1 MSYIIV
7 GLGNPDEEY
16 AGTRHNVGR
25 MVLDYALK
33 KTALGEEATE
43 WKLDKKLGALVAKS
57 KLGKESLIFLKPEV
71 FMNNSGK
78 SVKPL
83 VVSVKKAHNLIVIHD
98 DLDLPLGSFKVCF
111 NRGSGGHKGV
121 ESIARAVKTK
131 EFIRIKVGVSPE
143 TPGGKLKK
151 PQGEEK
157 VIDFIVGKFKPAE
170 LEILKKAEKKAVLM
184 LEAIIRD
191 GLEKAMSQVGH

>member
-16 AGTRHNVGR
+16 GGTRHNVGR
-25 MVLDYALK
+25 MVLDYTLK
-33 KTALGEEATE
+33 KTALGEDATE
-43 WKLDKKLGALVAKS
+43 WKLDKKLGALVAKG
-57 KLGKESLIFLKPEV
+57 KLGKESLIFLKPEI

-83 VVSVKKAHNLIVIHD
+83 VTSIKKAHNLIVIHD

-121 ESIARAVKTK
+121 ESIARAIKTK
-131 EFIRIKVGVSPE
+131 EFIRVKVGVSPA
-143 TPGGKLKK
+143 TASGKIRK
-151 PQGEEK
+151 PVGEEK
-157 VIDFIVGKFKPAE
+157 VIDFIIGKFKPAE
-170 LEILKKAEKKAVLM
+170 LEVFKKVEKKASVLI
-184 LEAIIRD
+184 EAIICD
-191 GLEKAMSQVGH
+191 GLEKAMSQAKK

>member
-43 WKLDKKLGALVAKS
+43 WKLDKKLGALAAKS

-83 VVSVKKAHNLIVIHD
+83 VTSVKKAHNLIVIHD

-121 ESIARAVKTK
+121 ESIARAIKTK

-170 LEILKKAEKKAVLM
+170 LEVLKKAEKKAVLM

-191 GLEKAMSQVGH
+191 GLEKAMSQAGH